1 MYSLCWS
8 LEQLVLHVVLE
19 ARAFCG
25 LKNQDPLFTKASVYK
40 MLACSCSL
48 NSLSQVKFLKAR
60 ERVVVVAVVVFRN
73 CTSYI
78 CGILL
83 DNRRKVLVLCRDP
96 IEAI

>member
-40 MLACSCSL
+40 MLACSYSL
-48 NSLSQVKFLKAR
+48 NSFEPS
-60 ERVVVVAVVVFRN
+60 
-73 CTSYI
+73 
-78 CGILL
+78 
-83 DNRRKVLVLCRDP
+83 
-96 IEAI
+96 